1 MNNTHNQTVGIFNMP
16 KFSKKWIVLLFT
28 LLFCKKTDCFIYTNN
43 PLRNIA
49 INRALQSSVVEIVTL
64 NLFDQSQIMQHVLCN
79 CEENKFLGLYMIGS
93 IYFGF
98 SFWKN
103 MDSEMKLSNIPVY
116 SISKKHIKQV
126 LLLLFLILG
135 KDINSV
141 F

>member
-1 MNNTHNQTVGIFNMP
+1 MNNQMTNTYYIFSVP
-16 KFSKKWIVLLFT
+16 TRLVLLFS
-28 LLFCKKTDCFIYTNN
+28 LLFCNKTECFIYPNN

-64 NLFDQSQIMQHVLCN
+64 NLFDQSQIMQHVVCN
-79 CEENKFLGLYMIGS
+79 CEENKFLGLYVIGS

-103 MDSEMKLSNIPVY
+103 MDSEMKLSNIPEY
-116 SISKKHIKQV
+116 SVFKKHIKQI

-135 KDINSV
+135 KDINNV
-141 F
+141 V